1 MNKLSLMHS
10 DERARVLTQA
20 VAIAA
25 QKLKVNS
32 SELGEILGFSQPTS
46 SRLLNQKYQLKE
58 GSKEWEIS
66 AYFIRLYRSLFSI
79 VGDEETAIK
88 WMTSRNKAFNQEAP
102 INYIKRIDGLIY
114 ACEYLDAHRATV

>member
-1 MNKLSLMHS
+1 MNNLSLMQS
-10 DERARVLTQA
+10 DDRARVLTQA
-20 VAIAA
+20 VIITA
-25 QKLKVNS
+25 QKLRVNS
-32 SELGEILGFSQPTS
+32 VELGEILGFSQPTS

-88 WMTSRNKAFNQEAP
+88 WMTSRNEAFNQEAP